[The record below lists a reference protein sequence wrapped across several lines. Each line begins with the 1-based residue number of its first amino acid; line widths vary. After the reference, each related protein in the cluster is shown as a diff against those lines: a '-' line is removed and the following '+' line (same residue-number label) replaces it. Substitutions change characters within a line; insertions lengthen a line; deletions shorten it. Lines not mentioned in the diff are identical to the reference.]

1 MNILANRTRLLA
13 VARELSSQWQDTREK
28 WRDQRATQFER
39 EFLDEIVQGVNTT
52 AATITDLDKLISK
65 IRKDCE

>member
-1 MNILANRTRLLA
+1 MNILGNRTRLLA
-13 VARELSSQWQDTREK
+13 VARELATRWQETREQ
-28 WRDQRATQFER
+28 WRDRKAAEFER

-52 AATITDLDKLISK
+52 VATISDLDKLIGK

>member
-13 VARELSSQWQDTREK
+13 IARELSSQWQDTREK
-28 WRDQRATQFER
+28 WRDQKAAEFER

-52 AATITDLDKLISK
+52 VATINDLDKLITK
-65 IRKDCE
+65 IRHDCE

>member
-13 VARELSSQWQDTREK
+13 IARELSSQWQDTREK
-28 WRDQRATQFER
+28 WRDQRAVQFER

-52 AATITDLDKLISK
+52 GATITDLDKLITK
-65 IRKDCE
+65 IRHDCE

>member
-13 VARELSSQWQDTREK
+13 VARELSAQWQDTREK
-28 WRDQRATQFER
+28 WRDQNAVRFER
-39 EFLDEIVQGVNTT
+39 EFLDEIVQGVNNTCTT
-52 AATITDLDKLISK
+52 INQLDQLIAR